1 MFIQEMCRS
10 GIQYIGQMPILSI
23 IIAIKKQSTKNLIA
37 SKILATTRGVLS
49 SLPSER
55 MRELGL
61 EPWCIAL
68 YSCESCTSTK
78 RGGHVNYIQV
88 VTKKSTFN

>member
-1 MFIQEMCRS
+1 
-10 GIQYIGQMPILSI
+10 
-23 IIAIKKQSTKNLIA
+23 
-37 SKILATTRGVLS
+37 
-49 SLPSER
+49 